1 MAWRKCCN
9 AIDHILFFDFV
20 VITFYSQPI
29 ELEHYRLSDGG
40 QPAEKMMLFF
50 FIIYSSLVR

>member
-1 MAWRKCCN
+1 ML
-9 AIDHILFFDFV
+9 DHILFFDFV

-40 QPAEKMMLFF
+40 RPAEKMMLFF